1 MFEKCGVY
9 LSVSINLVI
18 CGAIVYYFHK
28 KVNSLEIALMKQSQL
43 FSSFIQDFQR
53 DMNRVNYNHNP
64 SSTNTLASPEAI
76 IAVSK
81 LNFDGSSVVN
91 NNNKIEVSDDS
102 ESSESSESSDSDDS
116 DDSDGSECDV
126 DESGCEIVDISDSI
140 DKNENEND
148 SKRIHLSDFE
158 VVDDNLNIESMDLN
172 SMDLGGLSNQEVFEM
187 MTSQHHCGV
196 SGGFVVINGMP
207 MMMNMDNMD
216 NINNTSSSY
225 IEEIKD
231 EQETKI
237 IILNND
243 DDDST
248 DEDDSDDE
256 EEEEE
261 KKPVIKKQSSN
272 PKKVSNKKNIIM
284 MDIHDLS
291 NTDINEVKEE
301 VKEEVKIVKKE
312 VVKKEEKPENMKIDD
327 LRKLVNDKNLA
338 SKENVKKM
346 KKPELLQLLLEKT
359 TF

>member
-28 KVNSLEIALMKQSQL
+28 KVTSLEIALMKQSQL

-53 DMNRVNYNHNP
+53 DMNRVNYQNNHNQANP
-64 SSTNTLASPEAI
+64 LASPEAR

-91 NNNKIEVSDDS
+91 NKIEVSDDS
-102 ESSESSESSDSDDS
+102 ESSDSESSDCS
-116 DDSDGSECDV
+116 DDSDGSDDSDV

-140 DKNENEND
+140 NENEND

-158 VVDDNLNIESMDLN
+158 VVDDNLNIESMDL
-172 SMDLGGLSNQEVFEM
+172 GGLSNQEVFEM
-187 MTSQHHCGV
+187 MTSQHHGGV
-196 SGGFVVINGMP
+196 SGGGFVIINGMP

-243 DDDST
+243 DDDTT
-248 DEDDSDDE
+248 DEDDSDDSDDE
-256 EEEEE
+256 EKE

-272 PKKVSNKKNIIM
+272 PKKVLNKKNIIM

-291 NTDINEVKEE
+291 NTDINVIKEVKE
-301 VKEEVKIVKKE
+301 VVKKE
-312 VVKKEEKPENMKIDD
+312 IVKKEEKPENMKIDD

-346 KKPELLQLLLEKT
+346 KKPELLQLLLKT

>member
-53 DMNRVNYNHNP
+53 DMNRVNYNHNQA
-64 SSTNTLASPEAI
+64 NTLASPEAI

-102 ESSESSESSDSDDS
+102 ESSDSDGS
-116 DDSDGSECDV
+116 DDSDGSESDDSESYV

-140 DKNENEND
+140 NENEND

-243 DDDST
+243 DDDTT
-248 DEDDSDDE
+248 DEDDSDDSDN
-256 EEEEE
+256 EEE

-272 PKKVSNKKNIIM
+272 PKKVLNKKNIIM

-291 NTDINEVKEE
+291 NTDINEIKE
-301 VKEEVKIVKKE
+301 VKEVVKKE
-312 VVKKEEKPENMKIDD
+312 IVKKEEKPENMKIDD

>member
-28 KVNSLEIALMKQSQL
+28 KVNSLEIALVKQSQL

-91 NNNKIEVSDDS
+91 NKIEVSDDS
-102 ESSESSESSDSDDS
+102 ESESDDS
-116 DDSDGSECDV
+116 DDSDGSESDGSESDN
-126 DESGCEIVDISDSI
+126 DESGCEVVDKSDSI
-140 DKNENEND
+140 NENEND
-148 SKRIHLSDFE
+148 SNKRIHLSDFE

-187 MTSQHHCGV
+187 MTSQHHGIGGV

-207 MMMNMDNMD
+207 MMMNMDN
-216 NINNTSSSY
+216 ISSSY

-243 DDDST
+243 DDDTT
-248 DEDDSDDE
+248 DEDDSDDSDN
-256 EEEEE
+256 EEE

-291 NTDINEVKEE
+291 NTDINEVNE
-301 VKEEVKIVKKE
+301 VKEVKKEIVKKE
-312 VVKKEEKPENMKIDD
+312 IVKKEEKPENMKIDD

-346 KKPELLQLLLEKT
+346 KKPELLQLLLEKVAQKPE
-359 TF
+359 